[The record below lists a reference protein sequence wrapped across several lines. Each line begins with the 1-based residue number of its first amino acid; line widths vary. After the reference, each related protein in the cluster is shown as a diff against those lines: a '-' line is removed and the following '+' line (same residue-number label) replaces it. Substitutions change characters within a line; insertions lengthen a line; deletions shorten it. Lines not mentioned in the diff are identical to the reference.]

1 MKALLGALAFGRSVV
16 ARMLLPRAAPSG
28 TNALVMKTLLTLLVA
43 LSIPAFAKDKE
54 ITLAEAP
61 AGVQATVKKVINA
74 GATLEKIEIEESGGG
89 KSFGAKITDKNG
101 LRWEIIMDAEGKV
114 TSTDQK
120 KPKKAK

>member
-1 MKALLGALAFGRSVV
+1 
-16 ARMLLPRAAPSG
+16 
-28 TNALVMKTLLTLLVA
+28 MKTLLILLIA
-43 LSIPAFAKDKE
+43 LSIPTFAKDKE
-54 ITLAEAP
+54 ISLTEAP
-61 AGVQATVKKVINA
+61 AGVQATVKKVVAA

-89 KSFGAKITDKNG
+89 KTFGAKITDKNG